1 MTLGGQVATYADL
14 AARILAL
21 PSDRSRLVAI
31 DGPGGAGKSVFA
43 NRLSKALAGA
53 PIVQTDDFATGEPG
67 DEWWPRL
74 QRQVIQP
81 LLTGRPAHY
90 QRYDWNRRTLAAWR
104 QVPAGPAVIIEGVS
118 SARRAVAHDLALAAW
133 VYAPRAVRLARGLGR
148 DGEDARPT
156 WEAWM
161 AQEDAHFRAD
171 DTITRCGVLVDGAPT
186 VQHDAEREFVN
197 SKLLTTSSRAPASL
211 LTRPARFPY
220 GSGVADSGD
229 QALGL

>member
-1 MTLGGQVATYADL
+1 MTLRGQVATYGEL

-43 NRLSKALAGA
+43 TRLSRALAGA

-67 DEWWPRL
+67 EEWWPRL

-81 LLTGRPAHY
+81 LVTGRPAHY
-90 QRYDWNRRTLAAWR
+90 RRYDWNRRALAEWR
-104 QVPAGPAVIIEGVS
+104 QVPPSPAVIIEGVS
-118 SARRAVAHDLALAAW
+118 SARRVFARELALAVW
-133 VYAPRAVRLARGLGR
+133 VHAPRAVRLARGLER

-161 AQEDAHFRAD
+161 ADEDAYFRAD
-171 DTITRCGVLVDGAPT
+171 DTITRCAPLVDGAPT
-186 VQHDAEREFVN
+186 VRHDPEREFVELE
-197 SKLLTTSSRAPASL
+197 SCD
-211 LTRPARFPY
+211 Y
-220 GSGVADSGD
+220 E
-229 QALGL
+229 